1 MLSYLSILNAMN
13 RTDKHQM
20 KTRVSSFSSVDAEA
34 IEQILDEV
42 KGLSCQR
49 FLASQNSSPISQ
61 G

>member
-1 MLSYLSILNAMN
+1 
-13 RTDKHQM
+13 M
-20 KTRVSSFSSVDAEA
+20 KTRVSSFFSVDAEA
-34 IEQILDEV
+34 VEQILDEV